1 MRSKKVGFIQS
12 ISRTFGKLL
21 IIIALLAAF
30 TVGLVVVV
38 LQSLKGDEVKVPQ
51 IVGKDVLE
59 SEKELAALGLKLK
72 KRANRFSKESPN
84 TILEQLPKSG
94 ETVKTGQTISVVI
107 SKLDPESTEEPA
119 TVEDDGVST
128 SDANSANNLKKEKKV
143 DKKAPTTRDV
153 ESNKAKVNKVS
164 NSSNVSNKALDSKNN
179 SNAAKVENKNSN
191 TNPTNKNGTTTGT
204 PTNKTTPTSS
214 NKPTKPVTGGDLR
227 PRKVP
232 Q

>member
-1 MRSKKVGFIQS
+1 MGFIQS
-12 ISRTFGKLL
+12 VSRTFGKLL
-21 IIIALLAAF
+21 IIITLLAAF

-38 LQSLKGDEVKVPQ
+38 WQSLKGDEVKVPQ
-51 IVGKDVLE
+51 IIGKDVLE

-72 KRANRFSKESPN
+72 KRANRFSKENPN

-107 SKLDPESTEEPA
+107 SKLDPDSTEEPA
-119 TVEDDGVST
+119 TVEDEGVVT
-128 SDANSANNLKKEKKV
+128 TDPNSANNPKKEKKV

-153 ESNKAKVNKVS
+153 ESNKAKVNKIS
-164 NSSNVSNKALDSKNN
+164 NSSNVSNKPVDSKNN
-179 SNAAKVENKNSN
+179 SNSAKVENKNSN

-204 PTNKTTPTSS
+204 PTNKATPTSS
-214 NKPTKPVTGGDLR
+214 NKPTKPVTGGDSR